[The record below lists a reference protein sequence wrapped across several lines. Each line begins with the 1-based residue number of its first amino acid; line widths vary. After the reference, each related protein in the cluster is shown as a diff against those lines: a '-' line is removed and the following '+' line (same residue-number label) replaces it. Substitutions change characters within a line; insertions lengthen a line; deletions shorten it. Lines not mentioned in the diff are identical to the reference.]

1 MTCADKIQIIIG
13 ILSLFATVAVSV
25 VIYIMQR
32 RYEKEQRRR
41 EISEQAQRF
50 MMDNNSEL
58 VYLPWCVIA
67 VNQSLLDNH
76 SRKIYTEF
84 CRLPTEVRDEVLKLA
99 DIRIS
104 VDYFSGKEWINE
116 CLDCL
121 KRDIKEYK
129 LGTDI
134 LYDDGKYFFRN
145 KKYYLNNF
153 DIFNYRL
160 FDPIYP
166 VWSFESVLNKSG
178 KKTLDEYVA
187 DYFRFVTGDKTSIL
201 KNNVQPPI
209 DYVWRTLGADSVFE
223 DIACG
228 WVMAL
233 VDSIAINI
241 QAVRCK
247 STLDYDD
254 KLNIITDAKVE
265 TYEDM
270 YYKTLIDLYCTY
282 KLM

>member
-121 KRDIKEYK
+121 
-129 LGTDI
+129 
-134 LYDDGKYFFRN
+134 
-145 KKYYLNNF
+145 
-153 DIFNYRL
+153 
-160 FDPIYP
+160 
-166 VWSFESVLNKSG
+166 
-178 KKTLDEYVA
+178 
-187 DYFRFVTGDKTSIL
+187 
-201 KNNVQPPI
+201 
-209 DYVWRTLGADSVFE
+209 
-223 DIACG
+223 
-228 WVMAL
+228 
-233 VDSIAINI
+233 
-241 QAVRCK
+241 
-247 STLDYDD
+247 
-254 KLNIITDAKVE
+254 
-265 TYEDM
+265 
-270 YYKTLIDLYCTY
+270 
-282 KLM
+282 